1 MNKSFMEQEN
11 DYIQGNEQIQDEMM
25 QVWNLLLYSSQ
36 GSCYHCLSQISLA
49 KTNVVE
55 DDDLAVG
62 LLINII
68 IHLDVIISVIIRS
81 SNLHRDYDSLQM
93 SEYGFMEKASEAM
106 VTVSRIEQVV
116 SGHRN

>member
-1 MNKSFMEQEN
+1 
-11 DYIQGNEQIQDEMM
+11 
-25 QVWNLLLYSSQ
+25 
-36 GSCYHCLSQISLA
+36 
-49 KTNVVE
+49 
-55 DDDLAVG
+55 
-62 LLINII
+62 
-68 IHLDVIISVIIRS
+68 VIISVIIRS